1 MPSNPKKMAFISTQ
15 ERYLHD
21 VNLYPLDWGFSV
33 HVFLSRVPAF
43 TTVFPFISGSRFL
56 SVQSYGLL
64 MQWVVAL
71 GCIYTSNLTPLFAEG
86 GKCPMSLIMPVG
98 GRSLFAE
105 RGMILRIH
113 LVFSWRMLV
122 LAEEKLHD
130 PHTVIQGERTLLLT
144 SHDD

>member
-1 MPSNPKKMAFISTQ
+1 VS
-15 ERYLHD
+15 L
-21 VNLYPLDWGFSV
+21 
-33 HVFLSRVPAF
+33 VPAF
-43 TTVFPFISGSRFL
+43 TTVFSFKTGSRFL

-86 GKCPMSLIMPVG
+86 GKCLMSLIMPVG

-113 LVFSWRMLV
+113 LVFSWWMLV
-122 LAEEKLHD
+122 LAGGRLHD
-130 PHTVIQGERTLLLT
+130 PHTVIQGERTLLPT
-144 SHDD
+144 SHGG